1 MKNINDSNAAVEA
14 QPSLQRTLGLWSA
27 IAVVIGSTIGSGIF
41 RSPAGIAAKVPD
53 PTLYFLLWVI
63 GGAFPLCGALTLA
76 ELSSAFPQTG
86 GVYVYLRE
94 GFGKLPAFLFGWAQ
108 LVIIRAA
115 SLGALAIVV
124 AEYLLRIL
132 GHPIT
137 VEVNGATQTAPAV
150 RYIAAATVIVGTVLN
165 VLGVKLGAIV
175 QNLTTT
181 AKYGALLLLVLA
193 VFLLGARNPLQIGR
207 AHV

>member
-27 IAVVIGSTIGSGIF
+27 IAVAIGSGIF

-63 GGAFPLCGALTLA
+63 GGAFTLCGALTLA

-108 LVIIRAA
+108 LVIIRASA
-115 SLGALAIVV
+115 VGALAIVV
-124 AEYLLRIL
+124 AEYLLRVL

-137 VEVNGATQTAPAV
+137 VEVNGVTQTAPAV